1 MQVRCSEEPAR
12 RNRGRNAKHGKAEE
26 PCQKSPYLAHRMQ
39 LSSLLGHTQE
49 LLGLVRESDRPADS
63 VINSFFRSHKYLGS
77 HDRRFIAQ
85 TMYGSLRHLRRC
97 EAVLQHSLG
106 ESARDLKSRDGLLFI
121 AVVYLLNVERTTPLK
136 PEDILPKMLS
146 PMLTQ
151 QCSNL
156 LKRISSVGP
165 IVAENPV
172 ERIGIEYSFP
182 NWMVRNFINEY
193 GEKETEKIC
202 SSLNE
207 QAPLTIRANTLK
219 GSVEQCQ
226 AELKREGVASVR
238 TNMSPIGLII
248 PKRLNVF
255 QLEAFREGLFEV
267 QDEGS
272 QLLPLFVDPKPTAK
286 VLDACAGAGGKSL
299 ELAALMNNRGEIFAT
314 DRNRFRIQELKK
326 RVRRAG
332 ASNIRP
338 LDVNAIDDLHGRYAD
353 YFDVVLVD
361 APCSGIGTIRRNP
374 GMKWTVD
381 ELTVKDV
388 SERQKLILQSCSP
401 LVKPGGRLVYATC
414 TMFRQE
420 NEEVVE
426 HFLSANPSFTP
437 KNSIEAAK
445 RIGIEGASVD
455 NVVKLMPQKHGT
467 DGFFCAMLEK
477 RVA

>member
-1 MQVRCSEEPAR
+1 
-12 RNRGRNAKHGKAEE
+12 
-26 PCQKSPYLAHRMQ
+26 MQ

-63 VINSFFRSHKYLGS
+63 VIDSFFRSHKYLGS

-85 TMYGSLRHLRRC
+85 TTYGSLRHLRRC
-97 EAVLQHSLG
+97 EAVLQYSLG
-106 ESARDLKSRDGLLFI
+106 ESARDLKSPDGLLFI
-121 AVVYLLNVERTTPLK
+121 AIVYLLNIERTTPLK
-136 PEDILPKMLS
+136 SEDILPKMSS
-146 PMLTQ
+146 PMPPQ

-165 IVAENPV
+165 IAADNPV

-182 NWMVRNFINEY
+182 DWMVTKFIDEF
-193 GEKETEKIC
+193 GEKETEMIC

-207 QAPLTIRANTLK
+207 QAPLTIRVNTLK
-219 GSVEQCQ
+219 TSIEQCQ
-226 AELKREGVASVR
+226 AELKREGVATVR
-238 TNMSPIGLII
+238 TGMSPIGLTI

-255 QLEAFREGLFEV
+255 QLEAFQGGLFEV

-299 ELAALMNNRGEIFAT
+299 ELAALMKNRGELFAT
-314 DRNRFRIQELKK
+314 DTNKFRIQELKK
-326 RVRRAG
+326 RARRAG

-338 LDVNAIDDLHGRYAD
+338 MDVISIDDLHGKYRD
-353 YFDVVLVD
+353 YFDVVFVD

-381 ELTVKDV
+381 ETMVKEA
-388 SERQKLILQSCSP
+388 SERQKQILQSCSP
-401 LVKPGGRLVYATC
+401 LVKAGGKLVYATC
-414 TMFRQE
+414 TLFRQE
-420 NEEVVE
+420 NEEVIDR
-426 HFLSANPSFTP
+426 FLSANPRFTL
-437 KNSIEAAK
+437 KNSAEAAK
-445 RIGIEGASVD
+445 RIGIESAITN
-455 NVVKLMPQKHGT
+455 NVIKLMPQVHGT

-477 RVA
+477 GVA